1 MRQIWVLASA
11 NIRRDSGGAGLRA
24 SWRVGGGGVMGRQQE
39 FIFAKN
45 LHWPMSNYNFNIGYN
60 LTFVYFGRQLVAV
73 KIKQGIFLA
82 VSQDHIKHL
91 ITGPEEKLY
100 S

>member
-11 NIRRDSGGAGLRA
+11 NIRRDSGGVGLRA
-24 SWRVGGGGVMGRQQE
+24 SWRVGVSWADNKE

-45 LHWPMSNYNFNIGYN
+45 LHWPMSNYNFSIGYN

-82 VSQDHIKHL
+82 VSQDYIKHL

>member
-1 MRQIWVLASA
+1 
-11 NIRRDSGGAGLRA
+11 
-24 SWRVGGGGVMGRQQE
+24 MGRQQE
-39 FIFAKN
+39 FISAKN

-82 VSQDHIKHL
+82 LSQDHIEHL
-91 ITGPEEKLY
+91 ITGPEEKLH

>member
-11 NIRRDSGGAGLRA
+11 NVRRDSGG
-24 SWRVGGGGVMGRQQE
+24 VGGEPPEKESWGRGCHGQTTRVYLC
-39 FIFAKN
+39 KN

-73 KIKQGIFLA
+73 KARYFL
-82 VSQDHIKHL
+82 QPRC
-91 ITGPEEKLY
+91 GPT
-100 S
+100 

>member
-1 MRQIWVLASA
+1 
-11 NIRRDSGGAGLRA
+11 
-24 SWRVGGGGVMGRQQE
+24 
-39 FIFAKN
+39 
-45 LHWPMSNYNFNIGYN
+45 MSNYSFNIGYN

-73 KIKQGIFLA
+73 KIKQGIFSA

-91 ITGPEEKLY
+91 ITGPEENIY

>member
-1 MRQIWVLASA
+1 
-11 NIRRDSGGAGLRA
+11 
-24 SWRVGGGGVMGRQQE
+24 MGRQQE

-45 LHWPMSNYNFNIGYN
+45 LQWPMSNYNFNIGYN

-82 VSQDHIKHL
+82 VSQDHNNWSRGKTLQL
-91 ITGPEEKLY
+91 IFFTETEPRQT
-100 S
+100 